1 MNHSLLKRKMRGSGR
16 GEQLVPKPFWATSDF
31 IGGSVYTLEMS
42 VNLLLLNGSN

>member
-16 GEQLVPKPFWATSDF
+16 GNSWFLNRFEQQAILLGVQ
-31 IGGSVYTLEMS
+31 YTLEMS

>member
-16 GEQLVPKPFWATSDF
+16 GNSWFLNRFEQQAILL
-31 IGGSVYTLEMS
+31 GGSVYTLEMS